1 MSSSWWRLE
10 PERSGWWRASR
21 GRGSEADAEECV
33 DRGEIPFGRSGPA
46 CRPGVDRSEGSRRV
60 EVVHECDAHPVE
72 DAAGPRRASAGGPG
86 APARQ
91 ALLRFGE
98 EIVRPLP
105 VVAVALREHG
115 EPDRPRIDAGVDER
129 GDEHE
134 VAERL
139 AHLLAAIGHEPGV
152 RVQVRKRAPG
162 QRSRVA
168 RAELVVR
175 EHEVGTTTVHR
186 EWHVEERLR
195 DDRALDVPA
204 RPAGAE
210 HGLPARLTVARAEPE
225 QRVEGIALARP
236 LRIADA
242 LREEPDHGR
251 AVEVTFL
258 AEVPWRGGHGR
269 GNVEVDVVI
278 DAVCGAAVEEAAH
291 GIRNLR
297 DHLGLSL

>member
-1 MSSSWWRLE
+1 MASSWWRLE

-21 GRGSEADAEECV
+21 ARRSEADAEECV

-72 DAAGPRRASAGGPG
+72 DAGGPRCASAGGPG
-86 APARQ
+86 APSRQ
-91 ALLRFGE
+91 TLLRLGE

-105 VVAVALREHG
+105 IVAVVLREHG
-115 EPDRPRIDAGVDER
+115 EPDRPGVDARADER

-134 VAERL
+134 VAEGL
-139 AHLLAAIGHEPGV
+139 AHLLAAVGHEPGV
-152 RVQVRKRAPG
+152 RVQVRERAPG

-168 RAELVVR
+168 CAELVVR

-210 HGLPARLTVARAEPE
+210 HGLPARLTVARAAPE
-225 QRVEGIALARP
+225 QRVEDVPLAWPLWVAAALC
-236 LRIADA
+236 
-242 LREEPDHGR
+242 E
-251 AVEVTFL
+251 
-258 AEVPWRGGHGR
+258 
-269 GNVEVDVVI
+269 
-278 DAVCGAAVEEAAH
+278 
-291 GIRNLR
+291 
-297 DHLGLSL
+297 